1 MNNTLLT
8 AIIPYLEPAARKYL
22 RQIMRGEMPATD
34 EPGINP
40 RTDNIGLTPTQI
52 KAVRELATAA
62 TGQDVNFT
70 RLTNI
75 LAKRNYSLDINF
87 PGSKEELWQTV
98 RNVLA
103 DPSTNQPVGP
113 PASPSQQMTPTNQS
127 ISSTTSTNVAGR
139 NVPTNVDTSGS
150 DVARGRGGEANVGVG
165 EGRVEGRAP
174 RNEPP
179 AATPS
184 AQMITSDQALQEIAA
199 LMPEKYRVYF
209 LTGIVDL
216 QIIRRQ
222 YPDADTSVPAN
233 VRSELRALRQ
243 SVLAGDVDNGL
254 ANKYLTGAGRSGG
267 RAGAAQQIVDRV
279 LVVEGQPDPLG
290 RSGAET
296 GFGRGTQTPT
306 DPLGRDVDVAG
317 FGRGTQTPSAPEML
331 DRRTGVTYDTAGV
344 TGGAAGGTVG
354 GAGGAAGIAGGAG
367 GIAGGAGGVTSG
379 GGFGG
384 GGVTGGAVVTEEPAA
399 EPVDTGVP
407 KDWET
412 AAAEMYPEYYAIVKN
427 VPEIADLL
435 RRSLGPPAWSEQKFQ
450 AELRATN
457 WWKTTTASARQWDAA
472 SALDPATYQAR
483 VDEAATA
490 INQEALGYGIR
501 LSEETAQQLALDS
514 LRLGWGTQTIT
525 NAIGM
530 RATEGGSVGA
540 TQLREGY
547 YGQEVRRIARG
558 YGVTLADETFNSFVN
573 RIAVGDE
580 NFSSF
585 QNYALSVAK
594 SLYPT
599 LTAQFDAGRTF
610 DDAVAPYK
618 EIAASTL
625 ELNPNDIDFMDPK
638 WVTPITYMP
647 DPQTGEQRLMN
658 LAEWGRELRT
668 NRAYG
673 YEFTEKARQDAYS
686 VVERLGRL
694 FGRV

>member
-1 MNNTLLT
+1 MSDTGT
-8 AIIPYLEPAARKYL
+8 T
-22 RQIMRGEMPATD
+22 GEQ
-34 EPGINP
+34 G
-40 RTDNIGLTPTQI
+40 
-52 KAVRELATAA
+52 
-62 TGQDVNFT
+62 
-70 RLTNI
+70 
-75 LAKRNYSLDINF
+75 
-87 PGSKEELWQTV
+87 
-98 RNVLA
+98 
-103 DPSTNQPVGP
+103 
-113 PASPSQQMTPTNQS
+113 
-127 ISSTTSTNVAGR
+127 
-139 NVPTNVDTSGS
+139 
-150 DVARGRGGEANVGVG
+150 RGRGAAANVGAG
-165 EGRVEGRAP
+165 AGRTQGRQP
-174 RNEPP
+174 RNEP
-179 AATPS
+179 AVVT
-184 AQMITSDQALQEIAA
+184 AQPTITSEQALQQIAA
-199 LMPEKYRVYF
+199 LMPENYRVYF
-209 LTGIVDL
+209 LTGIVD
-216 QIIRRQ
+216 IRAIREQ

-254 ANKYLTGAGRSGG
+254 ANKYLTGVGRSGG

-290 RSGAET
+290 RGGAET

-354 GAGGAAGIAGGAG
+354 GAGGAA

-530 RATEGGSVGA
+530 RATEGGTAGA

-547 YGQEVRRIARG
+547 YGQEVRRIARS

-585 QNYALSVAK
+585 QDYALSVAK

>member
-1 MNNTLLT
+1 MSDFSADIVLTRILPFLNAGAREYVNTLRRVGRWQGITL
-8 AIIPYLEPAARKYL
+8 PAGVSGEAATYL
-22 RQIMRGEMPATD
+22 RKLLAGE
-34 EPGINP
+34 
-40 RTDNIGLTPTQI
+40 
-52 KAVRELATAA
+52 
-62 TGQDVNFT
+62 
-70 RLTNI
+70 
-75 LAKRNYSLDINF
+75 
-87 PGSKEELWQTV
+87 
-98 RNVLA
+98 
-103 DPSTNQPVGP
+103 
-113 PASPSQQMTPTNQS
+113 
-127 ISSTTSTNVAGR
+127 VA
-139 NVPTNVDTSGS
+139 
-150 DVARGRGGEANVGVG
+150 
-165 EGRVEGRAP
+165 
-174 RNEPP
+174 
-179 AATPS
+179 
-184 AQMITSDQALQEIAA
+184 
-199 LMPEKYRVYF
+199 
-209 LTGIVDL
+209 
-216 QIIRRQ
+216 
-222 YPDADTSVPAN
+222 DADTLVDLRLVSQTGRRAQGELQTAISGGVTQGETLETQRRPYYNPATSQVEMLTTN
-233 VRSELRALRQ
+233 EAREAGLLGEAGQPMGAGGPPLATG
-243 SVLAGDVDNGL
+243 AGDVEPGEM
-254 ANKYLTGAGRSGG
+254 AQPT
-267 RAGAAQQIVDRV
+267 RATDS
-279 LVVEGQPDPLG
+279 LG
-290 RSGAET
+290 R
-296 GFGRGTQTPT
+296 PT
-306 DPLGRDVDVAG
+306 EGAG
-317 FGRGTQTPSAPEML
+317 FGRDVQEPAVEETAVEEPAAETTVT
-331 DRRTGVTYDTAGV
+331 DTGDGV
-344 TGGAAGGTVG
+344 
-354 GAGGAAGIAGGAG
+354 
-367 GIAGGAGGVTSG
+367 AGGVG
-379 GGFGG
+379 
-384 GGVTGGAVVTEEPAA
+384 GGAVITEEPAA

-407 KDWET
+407 TDWET

-427 VPEIADLL
+427 VPEIAELL

-457 WWKTTTASARQWDAA
+457 WWKTTTASAREWDAA

-547 YGQEVRRIARG
+547 YGQEVRRIARS

-585 QNYALSVAK
+585 QDYALSVAK

-610 DDAVAPYK
+610 DDAVAPYR

-625 ELNPNDIDFMDPK
+625 ELNPNDIDFTDPK

-658 LAEWGRELRT
+658 LAEWGKELRT

-686 VVERLGRL
+686 VVERLGRM
-694 FGRV
+694 FGRI

>member
-1 MNNTLLT
+1 MSDFSSDVVLTRVVPFLNPGAQEYVNTLRRVGRWQSVTLP
-8 AIIPYLEPAARKYL
+8 AGVSSEAARYL
-22 RQIMRGEMPATD
+22 RR
-34 EPGINP
+34 
-40 RTDNIGLTPTQI
+40 L
-52 KAVRELATAA
+52 LA
-62 TGQDVNFT
+62 G
-70 RLTNI
+70 
-75 LAKRNYSLDINF
+75 
-87 PGSKEELWQTV
+87 
-98 RNVLA
+98 
-103 DPSTNQPVGP
+103 
-113 PASPSQQMTPTNQS
+113 
-127 ISSTTSTNVAGR
+127 
-139 NVPTNVDTSGS
+139 
-150 DVARGRGGEANVGVG
+150 
-165 EGRVEGRAP
+165 
-174 RNEPP
+174 
-179 AATPS
+179 
-184 AQMITSDQALQEIAA
+184 EIA
-199 LMPEKYRVYF
+199 
-209 LTGIVDL
+209 
-216 QIIRRQ
+216 
-222 YPDADTSVPAN
+222 DADTLVGLGLVSRTGRRAQGELQTAISGGVSQAETLETERRPYYNPATSQVEMLTTN
-233 VRSELRALRQ
+233 EAREAGLLGEAGQPMGAGGPPLATG
-243 SVLAGDVDNGL
+243 AGDVEPGEM
-254 ANKYLTGAGRSGG
+254 
-267 RAGAAQQIVDRV
+267 AQPSR
-279 LVVEGQPDPLG
+279 
-290 RSGAET
+290 
-296 GFGRGTQTPT
+296 PT
-306 DPLGRDVDVAG
+306 DPLGRPTEGPG
-317 FGRGTQTPSAPEML
+317 FGRDLTPPTDETTTEPT
-331 DRRTGVTYDTAGV
+331 TGPTGPTGPV
-344 TGGAAGGTVG
+344 TGPT
-354 GAGGAAGIAGGAG
+354 
-367 GIAGGAGGVTSG
+367 
-379 GGFGG
+379 

-530 RATEGGSVGA
+530 RATEGGTAGA

-547 YGQEVRRIARG
+547 YGQEVRRIARS

-585 QNYALSVAK
+585 QDYALSVAK